1 MAKAKAQKDYLG
13 FSRLVSIILAIIP
26 FTAWILG
33 IITRAKEG
41 KWIAMIIRIIPF
53 AGLLIWIV
61 DLVLMITNGTIWR
74 LLDM

>member
-1 MAKAKAQKDYLG
+1 MAKTAQKDYLG
-13 FSRLVSIILAIIP
+13 LSRVVSIILAIIP

-41 KWIAMIIRIIPF
+41 KWVAMILRIIPF
-53 AGLLIWIV
+53 CGFLIWIV
-61 DLVLMITNGTIWR
+61 DLVFMITKGSIWR